1 MKKELAALA
10 LLLAL
15 IVGSLVNIS
24 YLQRFAGKLGDQ
36 VSLSRSALALGD
48 RENAERMLRDAI
60 DAWLHADG
68 YTHIFIR
75 HSEIDSTTDAFFDL
89 LSQVGAGDPG
99 SAQGAYEKV
108 TAHLQ
113 SLVGMEKLTLG
124 SIF

>member
-1 MKKELAALA
+1 MKKEIAALA

-15 IVGSLVNIS
+15 FGGSLVNIN
-24 YLQRFAGKLGDQ
+24 YLQGFAGKLSDQ
-36 VSLSRSALALGD
+36 VSLSRSALELGD
-48 RENAERMLRDAI
+48 TKNAETILRDAI
-60 DAWLHADG
+60 DEWMHADG

-75 HSEIDSTTDAFFDL
+75 HSEIDSTTDAFFEL
-89 LSQVGAGDPG
+89 LSEVGAGDPK
-99 SAQGAYEKV
+99 SAEGAYEKV